1 MDKVDNITALKKLY
15 EILGKDLKYNSKNSH
30 NKLLSFEN
38 FIRKNN
44 STLKRNNEVYNLED
58 IYVYFD
64 EESNQYI
71 VRQNIKIL
79 LVRSTYN

>member
-1 MDKVDNITALKKLY
+1 MAITL
-15 EILGKDLKYNSKNSH
+15 IINSQV
-30 NKLLSFEN
+30 LEN

-64 EESNQYI
+64 ESQNQYI

-79 LVRSTYN
+79 LVISTLQLNH